1 MRVLVVGLGVQGRK
15 RSKLLGENFVAS
27 VDPQATDATYL
38 DITDVPIAS
47 FESVFLCVP
56 DNQKIHLIEYC
67 ILHKKHVLVE
77 KPLIA
82 KDPSELTEIQAKA
95 NSASVLIYTAYNH
108 RFEPHFKAIK
118 NILETGELGR
128 LFSVRMFYG
137 NGTSQLVKASAWRD
151 QGMGVVSDLAPHLL
165 DTLAFWMGVNKLDD
179 LSVRFHNFETVAP
192 DHAVV
197 HANLNGVAIEF
208 EMSLC
213 MWRNS
218 FYCDIIGDKGSVHLS
233 SLCKWGPS
241 VLTMRKRVLPSGK
254 PSEEIRELEMPD
266 PTWALEHDY
275 FFSQI
280 LNGARTNF
288 ATDIWIAETLREMEV
303 QL

>member
-1 MRVLVVGLGVQGRK
+1 MKVLVIGFGVQGRK
-15 RSKLLGENFVAS
+15 RSELLGGNFIGS
-27 VDPQATDATYL
+27 VDPKSKNATYL
-38 DITDVPIAS
+38 DISDAPIDS
-47 FESVFLCVP
+47 FDAVFLCVP
-56 DNQKIHLIEYC
+56 DDQKIKLIEYC

-77 KPLIA
+77 KPLIN
-82 KDPSELTEIQAKA
+82 KNPLELINLQTKA
-95 NSASVLIYTAYNH
+95 NSAGVFVYTGYNH
-108 RFEPHFKAIK
+108 RFEPHFRAMKD
-118 NILETGELGR
+118 ILDSQKLGKI
-128 LFSVRMFYG
+128 FSVRMFYG
-137 NGTSQLVKASAWRD
+137 NGTSQLVKASPWRD

-165 DTLAFWMGVNKLDD
+165 DTLAFWLGVNKLNE
-179 LSVRFHNFETVAP
+179 LFIRSHNFETIAP

-197 HANLNGVAIEF
+197 HANLSGVAVKL

-218 FYCDIIGDKGSVHLS
+218 FFCDIIGDKGSAHIS

-241 VLTMRKRVLPSGK
+241 VLTIRKRVLPSGK
-254 PSEEIRELEMPD
+254 PTEELQELEIPD
-266 PTWALEHDY
+266 PTWELEHEY

-280 LNGARTNF
+280 LSGAPTNF